1 MLSSYFYHLSSQSDI
16 ILLTKDLKRK
26 KKMLTDLRKS
36 FWKYLKD
43 VLAFIDFINITGT
56 HCHTFAFSKHLWNIC
71 YDMGSVP
78 CPWDF

>member
-1 MLSSYFYHLSSQSDI
+1 MP
-16 ILLTKDLKRK
+16 
-26 KKMLTDLRKS
+26 TDLRKS